1 MSHIRC
7 QGLFEDMTDWNVA
20 VFEEVVLVQD
30 VALLVVLLQV
40 AAGGPGV
47 VSAVQGSC
55 CVPGHHCRG
64 LLGQQSSCMYLCVSG
79 GVYECGGEKTMCVC

>member
-1 MSHIRC
+1 M
-7 QGLFEDMTDWNVA
+7 A

-30 VALLVVLLQV
+30 VAVLTVVVVLQV

-47 VSAVQGSC
+47 VSTVQGSC

-79 GVYECGGEKTMCVC
+79 GVFECRGEKTYVCVSVHACTKLAH